1 MNQSELIKNR
11 DRAKQILAFDNMNYG
26 RCRPSDIDLS
36 VDFQGNMFV
45 FAELKGVGVQLT
57 LGQRIHLTGL
67 VDAITAGGKQAVA
80 ILAHHDT
87 KDCEHDVHC
96 AESIVH
102 SVYYGGGGNWERIFG
117 EITLDKFITDLHNV
131 YQANRKAGAA
141 L

>member
-1 MNQSELIKNR
+1 
-11 DRAKQILAFDNMNYG
+11 
-26 RCRPSDIDLS
+26 
-36 VDFQGNMFV
+36 V

-87 KDCEHDVHC
+87 QDCEHDVHC

-117 EITLDKFITDLHNV
+117 EITLDKFITDLHNL
-131 YQANRKAGAA
+131 YQANRKTGAA

>member
-1 MNQSELIKNR
+1 MTKSELIKNR

-45 FAELKGVGVQLT
+45 FAELKGVGVPLT

-87 KDCEHDVHC
+87 KDTEHDVHC

-102 SVYYGGGGNWERIFG
+102 SVYYGGGGNWERILDKT
-117 EITLDKFITDLHNV
+117 TLDKFITDLHNM
-131 YQANRKAGAA
+131 YQFDRKAGAF
-141 L
+141 